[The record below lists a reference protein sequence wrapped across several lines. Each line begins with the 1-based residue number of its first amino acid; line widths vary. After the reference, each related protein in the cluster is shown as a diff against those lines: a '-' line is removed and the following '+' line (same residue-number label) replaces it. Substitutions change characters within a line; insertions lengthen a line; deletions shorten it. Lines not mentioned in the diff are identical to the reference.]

1 MSIDYLAKALDA
13 VHDKDAVLDAVDEQA
28 ANALLAQA
36 YTWEIAGNDVMLG
49 ASAQTLVMA
58 AQMKVV
64 AMSLRAAAKARMEAI
79 DRRAAKGDR

>member
-1 MSIDYLAKALDA
+1 MSIDHLTRALHGAADQ
-13 VHDKDAVLDAVDEQA
+13 DAVLDAVDEQA

>member
-1 MSIDYLAKALDA
+1 MSIDYLVKALEK
-13 VHDKDAVLDAVDEQA
+13 VVDKDIVLDAVDEQA

-49 ASAQTLVMA
+49 ESAQTLVMA

-64 AMSLRAAAKARMEAI
+64 AVSLRAAAKARMEAI
-79 DRRAAKGDR
+79 DRRAAKGGV